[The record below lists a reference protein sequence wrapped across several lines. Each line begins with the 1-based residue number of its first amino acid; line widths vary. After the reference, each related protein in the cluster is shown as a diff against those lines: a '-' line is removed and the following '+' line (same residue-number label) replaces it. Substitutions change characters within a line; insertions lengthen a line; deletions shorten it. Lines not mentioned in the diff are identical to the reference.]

1 MKLPNDNCL
10 GEMLE
15 ATRAEL
21 RRATAKV
28 ARLEAQK
35 ADLVDMVLRYLHRAE
50 TAENRLKHISQ
61 VLGPTSPASGD
72 ASARGQSP
80 RE

>member
-50 TAENRLKHISQ
+50 TAENRLKHIHD
-61 VLGPTSPASGD
+61 VLRSDENTAQKP
-72 ASARGQSP
+72 
-80 RE
+80 